1 LKKALNAEICGKKDD
16 VVYYKTKM
24 KKVNNANFCSES
36 SSSIHFPALPPI
48 LFSHLVLDPNPAF
61 ARYFFRKDPV
71 SSSFQNLISV
81 LKEPVFPKSFLENF
95 SCSAL
100 R

>member
-1 LKKALNAEICGKKDD
+1 MPRFVKKRRCGILQNEND
-16 VVYYKTKM
+16 
-24 KKVNNANFCSES
+24 KVNNANFCSES

-81 LKEPVFPKSFLENF
+81 LQELFFPKSFLENF
-95 SCSAL
+95 S
-100 R
+100 